1 MTLPLYQHISDDLK
15 QKIVSGYFKVG
26 DQLPTEKE
34 LSESYS
40 VSRITAKRCSMIRLH
55 LSVACSFRSAR

>member
-40 VSRITAKRCSMIRLH
+40 VSRITAKRALND
-55 LSVACSFRSAR
+55 